1 MKIIALIVL
10 IVLIVLAFLVLSF
23 LGSLIMGAIKWA
35 IIIGVAL
42 FLWGVIKTWL
52 GTSSTTS

>member
-1 MKIIALIVL
+1 MKIIA
-10 IVLIVLAFLVLSF
+10 LIVLAFLVLSF
-23 LGSLIMGAIKWA
+23 LGSLIMGAIKRA

>member
-10 IVLIVLAFLVLSF
+10 AFLVLSFLVLSF

-52 GTSSTTS
+52 GKSSTTS

>member
-1 MKIIALIVL
+1 MKIIA
-10 IVLIVLAFLVLSF
+10 LIVLAFLVLSF
-23 LGSLIMGAIKWA
+23 LWSLIMGAIKCA

-52 GTSSTTS
+52 GKSSTTS